1 MNQLAQPGMA
11 QELAAAQVFTLL
23 FLMLGPFKILG
34 PFAQM
39 TKGVDDRQANRI
51 AGLSIVFASAALL
64 VAAIVILMVVKPQ
77 LWG

>member
-34 PFAQM
+34 PFAQL
-39 TKGVDDRQANRI
+39 TKGVDDRQAIITFDQEQRPNQIIDR
-51 AGLSIVFASAALL
+51 
-64 VAAIVILMVVKPQ
+64 KPVLGDQ
-77 LWG
+77 PA